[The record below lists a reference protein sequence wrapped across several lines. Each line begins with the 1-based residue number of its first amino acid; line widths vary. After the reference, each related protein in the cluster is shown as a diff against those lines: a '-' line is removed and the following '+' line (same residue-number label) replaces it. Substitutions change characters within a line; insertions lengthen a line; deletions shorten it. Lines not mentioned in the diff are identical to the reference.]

1 MVSGVGIHGV
11 PQLWGRPSQ
20 TVIGRVA
27 FAFWF
32 LSPSVELVQAVRER
46 ACGLGV
52 RLNHGGERPLTR
64 RSTGR
69 QKRTAFGS
77 LRCAPAPVTSALGL
91 VIVNQIFGKVFRTSD
106 GSEFGVIRKTS
117 APLPEE
123 LSESDVIAE
132 DECGNYFVREN
143 RSIHFW
149 DHETSKFTIL
159 ANSVNEFIAGCAA
172 PSEVELEPG
181 QVKSVWVD
189 PEFAKK
195 FGIDPKP

>member
-1 MVSGVGIHGV
+1 MASGVGIHGV
-11 PQLWGRPSQ
+11 PQFWGRPSQ

-77 LRCAPAPVTSALGL
+77 LRCAPAPVTSALVAVASVLLGCGVPVAL
-91 VIVNQIFGKVFRTSD
+91 VPCLVAKPAYSGEHQGRPNPR
-106 GSEFGVIRKTS
+106 
-117 APLPEE
+117 
-123 LSESDVIAE
+123 
-132 DECGNYFVREN
+132 
-143 RSIHFW
+143 
-149 DHETSKFTIL
+149 
-159 ANSVNEFIAGCAA
+159 
-172 PSEVELEPG
+172 
-181 QVKSVWVD
+181 SVWLHQ
-189 PEFAKK
+189 
-195 FGIDPKP
+195 

>member
-1 MVSGVGIHGV
+1 M
-11 PQLWGRPSQ
+11 L
-20 TVIGRVA
+20 A
-27 FAFWF
+27 
-32 LSPSVELVQAVRER
+32 
-46 ACGLGV
+46 
-52 RLNHGGERPLTR
+52 
-64 RSTGR
+64 
-69 QKRTAFGS
+69 
-77 LRCAPAPVTSALGL
+77 ALGL